1 MDLKAY
7 FERIGYA
14 GEPRPDLATLRALH
28 RAHLLAIPYENLD
41 VQLGRPVGVD
51 AEAAFEKIVTGGR
64 GGWCYEMNG
73 LFAAVLEEVGFKVIR
88 MAGAVMREVMGNL
101 VLGNH
106 LVLLVDIAGE
116 PWIADVGFGDGSLEP
131 FALRPGPFTVAGYAF
146 RLEQVD
152 GLWWRFRNHQFGSA
166 RSFDFIPEPA
176 LPGVLAAHSD
186 WQQTAPESS
195 FVMNLVV
202 QRFTDRGL
210 VQLHG
215 RVLRRVRASGKEKR
229 LLGSPAHLVRVLG
242 REFGLDV
249 PEAASLWPTILARHE
264 QLFPSAV
271 RRVRLYDR
279 QGRDPA
285 GGVIQEGAYP
295 GRSQARAGRHQLH
308 RQGLGLETGQQQ
320 DQPAGGDIIG
330 DLIAQQPG
338 DPVAATHRRQ
348 RRIDV
353 T

>member
-14 GEPRPDLATLRALH
+14 GDPRPDLATLCALH

-41 VQLGRPVGVD
+41 VQLGRPVGAD
-51 AEAAFEKIVTGGR
+51 AEAAFEKIVAGGR

-73 LFAAVLEEVGFKVIR
+73 LFAAVLEEVGFKVVR

-106 LVLLVDIAGE
+106 LVLLVEIAGE
-116 PWIADVGFGDGSLEP
+116 RWVADVGFGDGSLEP
-131 FALRPGPFTVAGYAF
+131 FPLRPGPFTVAGNAF
-146 RLEQVD
+146 ALEQVD
-152 GLWWRFRNHQFGSA
+152 GPWWRFRNHQFGSA
-166 RSFDFIPEPA
+166 RSFDFIPEAAP
-176 LPGVLAAHSD
+176 PGVLAAHNA

-210 VQLHG
+210 IQLHG
-215 RVLRRVRASGKEKR
+215 RVLRRVRRGRQEKR

-249 PEAASLWPTILARHE
+249 PEAASLWPKVLARHE

-271 RRVRLYDR
+271 RRVRLQDR
-279 QGRDPA
+279 QGGDP
-285 GGVIQEGAYP
+285 GGGMVKEGPHP
-295 GRSQARAGRHQLH
+295 GRGQARTGRHQLH
-308 RQGLGLETGQQQ
+308 RQGLGLETAQQQ
-320 DQPAGGDIIG
+320 GQPAGGDVVG

-338 DPVAATHRRQ
+338 DPVALAHRRQ
-348 RRIDV
+348 GRIDV